1 MNKVSY
7 YLFSHNAL
15 FTFVKDSIG
24 IIEESP
30 AEDLGLKVFLD
41 MVKARFQ
48 IYESVLQHDKVDPY
62 TAKLNAADHE
72 RDDRFL
78 GFKGYV
84 SVCMY
89 RKQEVVQMAAQEI
102 NRVIHRYGGDLYR
115 MANAE
120 ESAALDNLIM
130 DLKAEP
136 YKIHIA
142 TIKAEEWFA
151 EMEADQQA
159 YKALVQE
166 QVVQSNSSSHSVI
179 NARKPL
185 VKACRSLLSMIEL
198 QQTASE
204 NPAISILIDQLN
216 NHISKS
222 VANARLSHSL
232 TGNETEAEKEKLVE

>member
-15 FTFVKDSIG
+15 FTFIKDSIS
-24 IIEESP
+24 IVEKSLV
-30 AEDLGLKVFLD
+30 EDLGLKVFLD
-41 MVKARFQ
+41 IAKTKFQ
-48 IYESVLQHDKVDPY
+48 IYESTLQHDKVDPY

-89 RKQEVVQMAAQEI
+89 RKSEAVQVAAEEI
-102 NRVIHRYGGDLYR
+102 DRAIRRYGGDLYR

-136 YKIHIA
+136 YSTHLA
-142 TIKAEEWFA
+142 TINAEEWFV
-151 EMEADQQA
+151 EMEQDQQA
-159 YKALVQE
+159 YKTLVQE
-166 QVVQSNSSSHSVI
+166 QVENSNGNSNSVI
-179 NARKPL
+179 KARKPL
-185 VKACRSLLSMIEL
+185 VKANRSLMSMIEL
-198 QQTASE
+198 QQTAIE
-204 NPAISILIDQLN
+204 NPAIDTLIDQLN

-222 VANARLSHSL
+222 MANARLSHSL
-232 TGNETEAEKEKLVE
+232 NENDDEADQEKQSE

>member
-15 FTFVKDSIG
+15 FTFIKDSIS
-24 IIEESP
+24 IVEKSP
-30 AEDLGLKVFLD
+30 VEDLGLKVFLD
-41 MVKARFQ
+41 IAKTRFQ
-48 IYESVLQHDKVDPY
+48 IYESTLQHDKIDPY
-62 TAKLNAADHE
+62 TAKLNAADDE

-84 SVCMY
+84 SVCKY
-89 RKQEVVQMAAQEI
+89 RKLEAIQVAAEEI
-102 NRVIHRYGGDLYR
+102 DRAIRRYGSNLYR

-120 ESAALDNLIM
+120 ESAALDNLIS
-130 DLKAEP
+130 DFKAEP
-136 YKIHIA
+136 YNTHLA

-159 YKALVQE
+159 YKTLVQE
-166 QVVQSNSSSHSVI
+166 QVENSNGNSNSVI
-179 NARKPL
+179 KARKPL
-185 VKACRSLLSMIEL
+185 VKANRSLMSMIEL

-204 NPAISILIDQLN
+204 NPAFDTLVDQLN

-222 VANARLSHSL
+222 MANARLSHSL
-232 TGNETEAEKEKLVE
+232 NENDEKADQEKQSE